1 MSVWDHDDPTAAI
14 ETGRQ
19 ERPMRPTANWHTAHT
34 DSLTPGQRAADRLRN
49 GMGSWFFIGGFLV
62 FMLAWAIV
70 NTMDVSW
77 DPYPYI
83 LLNLF
88 LSMLAGLQ
96 GAILLI
102 AAKRQDAI
110 AAVLAQHDY
119 ETNTAAK
126 QEIEEL
132 MEINRLQLELLRR
145 LNAQSRSC
153 SGSADTGADE
163 PRPGDV

>member
-1 MSVWDHDDPTAAI
+1 MTRDIADWHAAH
-14 ETGRQ
+14 RS
-19 ERPMRPTANWHTAHT
+19 H
-34 DSLTPGQRAADRLRN
+34 LTRGDKAADRMRN
-49 GMGSWFFIGGFLV
+49 VMGSWLFVGGFV
-62 FMLAWAIV
+62 AFMIVWAIINSFRV
-70 NTMDVSW
+70 AW
-77 DPYPYI
+77 DPYPFI

-110 AAVLAQHDY
+110 AAALSKHDF

-132 MEINRLQLELLRR
+132 MEINRAQLELLKD
-145 LNAQSRSC
+145 L
-153 SGSADTGADE
+153 TGKTVTPATD
-163 PRPGDV
+163 